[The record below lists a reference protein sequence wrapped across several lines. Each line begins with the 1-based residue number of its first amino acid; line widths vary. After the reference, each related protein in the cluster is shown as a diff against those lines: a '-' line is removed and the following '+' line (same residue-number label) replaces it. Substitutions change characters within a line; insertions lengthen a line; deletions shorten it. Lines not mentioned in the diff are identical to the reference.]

1 MSKNFLFYFKKG
13 HIASLVRQECER
25 QKCERHQ
32 CKDNCANANSAK
44 ETTVRTRQECE
55 CQKCECQ
62 QCDATSMRKNCDN
75 SANDNSANRLFFLSF
90 CSKQFFL
97 WHTEIIFFTQN
108 DWYWFRIWTERKMNE
123 SQRKECARWPV
134 VPLELT
140 IFFSFLSGFMH
151 TFNLACLSMCW
162 KTGRGKAGVYTRPMA
177 DVVQGSTKDARGLCR
192 LWQWLWYCPATIFL
206 RLRSC

>member
-1 MSKNFLFYFKKG
+1 MSVAKQARLPSKK
-13 HIASLVRQECER
+13 ILAQTYRLVRQECER

-32 CKDNCANANSAK
+32 CEANSANANSAK

-62 QCDATSMRKNCDN
+62 QCDATSVRKKC
-75 SANDNSANRLFFLSF
+75 DNSANRLFFLSF
-90 CSKQFFL
+90 CSKHFL
-97 WHTEIIFFTQN
+97 LWQRKNFFTQN

-140 IFFSFLSGFMH
+140 IFSVFLPDLCRH
-151 TFNLACLSMCW
+151 TFDLACAEKREGES
-162 KTGRGKAGVYTRPMA
+162 
-177 DVVQGSTKDARGLCR
+177 RGLYKIHGWCGTGIYEGCKGS
-192 LWQWLWYCPATIFL
+192 L
-206 RLRSC
+206 